1 MTNVLKENKV
11 LILVGPTAVG
21 KTDVSIHI
29 ARKLGGDIVSAD
41 SRQVYKYMDI
51 GTAKPTHEQLDSVQH
66 HFINVREPDQFYSAG
81 EYGRE
86 ARNCVYGLLRNGIV
100 PVVVGGSG
108 FYIQALVDGLFAPG
122 VSDLTVKE
130 KWHKKVE
137 TDGVESVFAAL
148 EKVDP
153 VSAKRLHPN
162 DIQRVVR
169 ALEVYDLTG
178 EPISKYQ
185 KGQEDAAD
193 FQPVFVG
200 LTRER
205 SELYSRIE
213 YRVDEMFK
221 DGLLEEVES
230 LKKQGFDGSLNALKT
245 VGYKEVFAY
254 LNNELVFTEMVDT
267 IKKNTRRY
275 AKRQLTWFRKDSRIQ
290 WLDID
295 RLSETQ
301 IVETVLEI
309 FKKPS

>member
-178 EPISKYQ
+178 EPISIYQ

-275 AKRQLTWFRKDSRIQ
+275 AKRQLTWFRKDLRIE

>member
-108 FYIQALVDGLFAPG
+108 FYIQALVDGLFAPS
-122 VSDLTVKE
+122 VSDLAVKE
-130 KWHKKVE
+130 KWHKKIE
-137 TDGVESVFAAL
+137 TDGVDSVFAAL

>member
-1 MTNVLKENKV
+1 M
-11 LILVGPTAVG
+11 
-21 KTDVSIHI
+21 
-29 ARKLGGDIVSAD
+29 
-41 SRQVYKYMDI
+41 
-51 GTAKPTHEQLDSVQH
+51 
-66 HFINVREPDQFYSAG
+66 
-81 EYGRE
+81 
-86 ARNCVYGLLRNGIV
+86 
-100 PVVVGGSG
+100 
-108 FYIQALVDGLFAPG
+108 
-122 VSDLTVKE
+122 
-130 KWHKKVE
+130 
-137 TDGVESVFAAL
+137 

-178 EPISKYQ
+178 EPISIYQ

-275 AKRQLTWFRKDSRIQ
+275 AKRQLTWFRKDLRIE

>member
-1 MTNVLKENKV
+1 MNLTNVLKENKV

-130 KWHKKVE
+130 KWHKK
-137 TDGVESVFAAL
+137 S
-148 EKVDP
+148 
-153 VSAKRLHPN
+153 
-162 DIQRVVR
+162 
-169 ALEVYDLTG
+169 
-178 EPISKYQ
+178 
-185 KGQEDAAD
+185 
-193 FQPVFVG
+193 
-200 LTRER
+200 
-205 SELYSRIE
+205 
-213 YRVDEMFK
+213 
-221 DGLLEEVES
+221 
-230 LKKQGFDGSLNALKT
+230 
-245 VGYKEVFAY
+245 
-254 LNNELVFTEMVDT
+254 
-267 IKKNTRRY
+267 
-275 AKRQLTWFRKDSRIQ
+275 
-290 WLDID
+290 
-295 RLSETQ
+295 
-301 IVETVLEI
+301 
-309 FKKPS
+309 